1 MLKLFYISIILFV
14 IYHYITD
21 NSIVIEDAPEETV
34 ITPINLP
41 KSKSYSLI
49 NSVETNVKPLNIA
62 DILKPRTNIINPS
75 INNLN
80 LFNNS
85 EKFNNSENFS
95 DNESRKKTVRFS
107 SDILEDDDSEQEHK
121 MLNPWSR
128 IIKTKNED
136 YPYHFHLKINIP
148 SLNDYTTWLQVIPNL
163 GFDPQS
169 GELVIPSKDEISA
182 LAIANLIAINFSG
195 KISLTDI
202 LNKNLIPISIH
213 KARKHKIVQ
222 KKLREQIRE
231 HIYGKTLM
239 KENTDFEQD
248 LAIKTQTNTDNIT
261 NDLTTIVA
269 APKSQSEFKDTFR
282 HFTDQPIENNY
293 NIDPYDGNDFSYF

>member
-1 MLKLFYISIILFV
+1 MYQ
-14 IYHYITD
+14 YITD
-21 NSIVIEDAPEETV
+21 NSIVIEDAPEDVNKV

-41 KSKSYSLI
+41 KSNSYSLI
-49 NSVETNVKPLNIA
+49 NSLETNVKPLNIA
-62 DILKPRTNIINPS
+62 DMLKPRTNIINPS
-75 INNLN
+75 INKLN
-80 LFNNS
+80 FFDNS
-85 EKFNNSENFS
+85 KKFL
-95 DNESRKKTVRFS
+95 DNESRKKSVRFS
-107 SDILEDDDSEQEHK
+107 SDILEDDDFEDDFEQEHK
-121 MLNPWSR
+121 MLNPWSK
-128 IIKTKNED
+128 IIKTKDEN
-136 YPYHFHLKINIP
+136 YPYHFYLKINIP

-169 GELVIPSKDEISA
+169 GELIIPSKDEISA

-202 LNKNLIPISIH
+202 LNKNLIPISIN
-213 KARKHKIVQ
+213 KARKHKVVQ
-222 KKLREQIRE
+222 KKLREQIKE

-239 KENTDFEQD
+239 KDNTDFEQD

-261 NDLTTIVA
+261 NDLTTMVA

-282 HFTDQPIENNY
+282 HFTDQPIENNN

>member
-1 MLKLFYISIILFV
+1 M
-14 IYHYITD
+14 YHYITD
-21 NSIVIEDAPEETV
+21 NSIVIEDAPENTD

-41 KSKSYSLI
+41 KSNSYSLI

-62 DILKPRTNIINPS
+62 DIFKPRTNIINPS
-75 INNLN
+75 INKLN
-80 LFNNS
+80 FFDNS
-85 EKFNNSENFS
+85 EKFV
-95 DNESRKKTVRFS
+95 DNESKKKSVRFS
-107 SDILEDDDSEQEHK
+107 SDILEDDDSEQEYK

-136 YPYHFHLKINIP
+136 YPYHFYLKINIP

-169 GELVIPSKDEISA
+169 GELIIPSKDEISA

-202 LNKNLIPISIH
+202 LNKNLIPISIN

-269 APKSQSEFKDTFR
+269 APKSQSEFKDTFK
-282 HFTDQPIENNY
+282 HFTDQPMENNY

>member
-1 MLKLFYISIILFV
+1 MYN
-14 IYHYITD
+14 YITD
-21 NSIVIEDAPEETV
+21 NSIVIEDAPEDVNKV

-41 KSKSYSLI
+41 KSNSYSLI
-49 NSVETNVKPLNIA
+49 NSLETNVKPLNIA
-62 DILKPRTNIINPS
+62 DMLKPRTNIINPS
-75 INNLN
+75 INKLN
-80 LFNNS
+80 FFNNS
-85 EKFNNSENFS
+85 EKFA
-95 DNESRKKTVRFS
+95 DNESRKKSVRFS
-107 SDILEDDDSEQEHK
+107 SDILEDDDFEQEHE
-121 MLNPWSR
+121 MLNPWSK
-128 IIKTKNED
+128 IIKTKDED
-136 YPYHFHLKINIP
+136 YPYHFYLKINIP

-169 GELVIPSKDEISA
+169 GELIIPSKDEISA

-202 LNKNLIPISIH
+202 LNKKLIPISIN

-222 KKLREQIRE
+222 KKLREQIKE

-239 KENTDFEQD
+239 KDNTDFEQD

-261 NDLTTIVA
+261 NDLTTMVA

-282 HFTDQPIENNY
+282 HFTDQPMENNY

>member
-1 MLKLFYISIILFV
+1 M
-14 IYHYITD
+14 YHYITD
-21 NSIVIEDAPEETV
+21 NSIVIEDAPEDTD

-41 KSKSYSLI
+41 KSNSYSLI
-49 NSVETNVKPLNIA
+49 NSLETNVKPMNIA
-62 DILKPRTNIINPS
+62 DILKPQTNIINPS
-75 INNLN
+75 INKLN
-80 LFNNS
+80 FFNNS
-85 EKFNNSENFS
+85 EKLV
-95 DNESRKKTVRFS
+95 DNESKKKSVRFS

-148 SLNDYTTWLQVIPNL
+148 SLNDYTTWVQVIPNL

-169 GELVIPSKDEISA
+169 GELIIPSKDEISA

-202 LNKNLIPISIH
+202 LNKNLIPISIN

-222 KKLREQIRE
+222 RKLREQIKE

-261 NDLTTIVA
+261 NDLTTMVA

-282 HFTDQPIENNY
+282 HFTDQPMENNY

>member
-1 MLKLFYISIILFV
+1 VS
-14 IYHYITD
+14 
-21 NSIVIEDAPEETV
+21 
-34 ITPINLP
+34 
-41 KSKSYSLI
+41 
-49 NSVETNVKPLNIA
+49 
-62 DILKPRTNIINPS
+62 
-75 INNLN
+75 
-80 LFNNS
+80 
-85 EKFNNSENFS
+85 
-95 DNESRKKTVRFS
+95 FS

-128 IIKTKNED
+128 IIKTKDED
-136 YPYHFHLKINIP
+136 YPYHFYLKINIP

-169 GELVIPSKDEISA
+169 GELIIPSKDEISA

-202 LNKNLIPISIH
+202 LNKKLIPISIN

-222 KKLREQIRE
+222 KKLREQIKE

-248 LAIKTQTNTDNIT
+248 LAIKTQTNIDNIT
-261 NDLTTIVA
+261 NDLTTMVA

-282 HFTDQPIENNY
+282 HFTDQPMENNY

>member
-1 MLKLFYISIILFV
+1 MYQ
-14 IYHYITD
+14 YITD
-21 NSIVIEDAPEETV
+21 NSIVIEDAPEDVNKV

-41 KSKSYSLI
+41 KSNSYSLI
-49 NSVETNVKPLNIA
+49 NSLETNVKPLNIA
-62 DILKPRTNIINPS
+62 DMLKPRTNIINPS
-75 INNLN
+75 INKLN
-80 LFNNS
+80 FFDNS
-85 EKFNNSENFS
+85 KKFL
-95 DNESRKKTVRFS
+95 DNESRKKSVRFS
-107 SDILEDDDSEQEHK
+107 SDILEDDDFEDDFEQEHK
-121 MLNPWSR
+121 MLNPWSK
-128 IIKTKNED
+128 IIKTKDEN
-136 YPYHFHLKINIP
+136 YPYHFYLKINIP

-169 GELVIPSKDEISA
+169 GELIIPSKDEISA

-202 LNKNLIPISIH
+202 LNKNLIPISIN
-213 KARKHKIVQ
+213 KARKHKVVQ
-222 KKLREQIRE
+222 KKLREQIKE

-239 KENTDFEQD
+239 KDNTDFEQD

-261 NDLTTIVA
+261 NDLTTMVA

>member
-1 MLKLFYISIILFV
+1 MYN
-14 IYHYITD
+14 YITD
-21 NSIVIEDAPEETV
+21 NSIVIEDAPEDVNKV

-41 KSKSYSLI
+41 KSNSYSLI
-49 NSVETNVKPLNIA
+49 NSLETNVKPLNIA
-62 DILKPRTNIINPS
+62 DMLKPRTNIINPS
-75 INNLN
+75 INKLN
-80 LFNNS
+80 FFNNS
-85 EKFNNSENFS
+85 EKFA
-95 DNESRKKTVRFS
+95 DNESRKKSVRFS
-107 SDILEDDDSEQEHK
+107 SDILEDDDFEQEHE
-121 MLNPWSR
+121 MLNPWSK
-128 IIKTKNED
+128 IIKTKDED
-136 YPYHFHLKINIP
+136 YPYHFYLKINIP

-169 GELVIPSKDEISA
+169 GELIIPSKDQISA

-202 LNKNLIPISIH
+202 LNKKLIPISIN

-222 KKLREQIRE
+222 KKLREQIKE

-239 KENTDFEQD
+239 KDNTDFEQD

-261 NDLTTIVA
+261 NDLTTMVA

-282 HFTDQPIENNY
+282 HFTDQPMENNY

>member
-1 MLKLFYISIILFV
+1 MYN
-14 IYHYITD
+14 YITD
-21 NSIVIEDAPEETV
+21 NSIVIEDTPEDVNKV

-41 KSKSYSLI
+41 KSNSYSLI

-75 INNLN
+75 INKLN
-80 LFNNS
+80 LFD
-85 EKFNNSENFS
+85 NSENFV
-95 DNESRKKTVRFS
+95 DNKSSKKSVSFS
-107 SDILEDDDSEQEHK
+107 SDILDDDFEQEHK
-121 MLNPWSR
+121 MFNPWSK
-128 IIKTKNED
+128 IIKTKDED
-136 YPYHFHLKINIP
+136 YPYHFYLKINIP

-169 GELVIPSKDEISA
+169 GELIIPSKDEISA

-202 LNKNLIPISIH
+202 LNKNLIPISIN

-222 KKLREQIRE
+222 KKLREQIKE

-239 KENTDFEQD
+239 KDNTDFEQD

-261 NDLTTIVA
+261 NDLTTMVA

-282 HFTDQPIENNY
+282 HFTDQPMENNY

>member
-1 MLKLFYISIILFV
+1 MLKLFFISIILFV

-21 NSIVIEDAPEETV
+21 NSIVIKDAPENTD

-41 KSKSYSLI
+41 KSNSYSLI

-62 DILKPRTNIINPS
+62 DIFKPRTNIINPS
-75 INNLN
+75 INKLN
-80 LFNNS
+80 FFDNS
-85 EKFNNSENFS
+85 EKFV
-95 DNESRKKTVRFS
+95 DNESKKKSVRFS
-107 SDILEDDDSEQEHK
+107 SDILDDDSEQEYK
-121 MLNPWSR
+121 MLNPWSQ
-128 IIKTKNED
+128 IIKTKDED
-136 YPYHFHLKINIP
+136 YPYHFYLKINIP

-169 GELVIPSKDEISA
+169 GELIIPSKDEISA

-202 LNKNLIPISIH
+202 LNKNLIPISIN

-261 NDLTTIVA
+261 NDLTTMVA
-269 APKSQSEFKDTFR
+269 APKSQSEFKDTFK
-282 HFTDQPIENNY
+282 HFTDQPMENNY